1 MPEYALAAFSSVC
14 THNGAFVFVS
24 IANPTTLHSKQSKTA
39 ETYRFLFLAL
49 ISVISVTHLANGSS
63 ALKSR
68 FRRSSDFLAWGDT
81 LKSSWFGKRN
91 GILGWKLGDLPE
103 GQGTAS

>member
-1 MPEYALAAFSSVC
+1 MVPNTNRNLTV
-14 THNGAFVFVS
+14 GKL
-24 IANPTTLHSKQSKTA
+24 P
-39 ETYRFLFLAL
+39 
-49 ISVISVTHLANGSS
+49 
-63 ALKSR
+63 
-68 FRRSSDFLAWGDT
+68 SDFLAWGDT